1 MEEELARAL
10 VAKKLIA
17 RPQKEKEKEAAPKG
31 KPEQKVA
38 QTKEKR
44 PVVTTNGKGPNIN
57 DKFPEQEILWESFKA
72 AMKDVPEDEAGDY
85 RTNEADCR
93 RCGRDGHKTRAC
105 FAQTTSK
112 GTKLP
117 PPPKMPTKRA
127 SAAGTKR
134 TQDNEPGKAE
144 DNAAAIEE
152 RPKKALKTAAA
163 QRKVWEEESDS
174 ENPDTDMPDF
184 P

>member
-1 MEEELARAL
+1 M
-10 VAKKLIA
+10 
-17 RPQKEKEKEAAPKG
+17 
-31 KPEQKVA
+31 
-38 QTKEKR
+38 
-44 PVVTTNGKGPNIN
+44 VTTSGKGPNIN
-57 DKFPEQEILWESFKA
+57 DKFPKQEILWESFKA

-85 RTNEADCR
+85 RTSEADCR
-93 RCGRDGHKTRAC
+93 RCRTDGHKTRAC
-105 FAQTTSK
+105 FAQSTSK

-117 PPPKMPTKRA
+117 PAPNMLIKRA
-127 SAAGTKR
+127 SAAVTKR
-134 TQDNEPGKAE
+134 TQDDEPGKAE
-144 DNAAAIEE
+144 DTTAAVEA

>member
-1 MEEELARAL
+1 M
-10 VAKKLIA
+10 AKNLIA
-17 RPQKEKEKEAAPKG
+17 RPQKEKEKEATPKG

-38 QTKEKR
+38 QTKEKEKG
-44 PVVTTNGKGPNIN
+44 PVVTTSGKGPNVN
-57 DKFPEQEILWESFKA
+57 DKFPEQEILLESFKTA
-72 AMKDVPEDEAGDY
+72 RKDVPEDEAGDY

-93 RCGRDGHKTRAC
+93 RCGRNGHITRAC

-112 GTKLP
+112 GTELP

-134 TQDNEPGKAE
+134 TQDDEPGKAE
-144 DNAAAIEE
+144 DNTAAVEA
-152 RPKKALKTAAA
+152 RPKKALRTAAT